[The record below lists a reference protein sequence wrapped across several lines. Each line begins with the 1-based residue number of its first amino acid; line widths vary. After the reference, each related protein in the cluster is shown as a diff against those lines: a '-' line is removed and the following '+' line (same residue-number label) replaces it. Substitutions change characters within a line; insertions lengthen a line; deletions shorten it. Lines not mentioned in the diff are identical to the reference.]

1 MLCKSVDCWQA
12 SLLITNYKRSSCIHK
27 FAIDVAIYINNLT
40 YTFEEAHEYYRSV
53 WRNSTHH
60 RWQTEFLVAGDK
72 MNSWWSPARERL
84 VPALL
89 LPNSPQLYFEGWGIK
104 NLKKKEKK
112 KQPLVA
118 SVDSVC
124 RSLNPKCQAPIS
136 VGSHWLPWLVIVS
149 WSLTSKPTKKYKYI
163 SSFAKRVSNSQIK
176 QYHDNREV
184 LPNSPCT
191 DLHLLLWYQ
200 LTANTEPIYGW
211 SQPFEGTE
219 HWRFHW

>member
-27 FAIDVAIYINNLT
+27 FAIDVDIYINNLT
-40 YTFEEAHEYYRSV
+40 YI
-53 WRNSTHH
+53 WGSTWVLQKCVTELNPSQVTNWIPGR
-60 RWQTEFLVAGDK
+60 RWQNEFLVVTGT
-72 MNSWWSPARERL
+72 REAC
-84 VPALL
+84 PCPTSAQFATALL
-89 LPNSPQLYFEGWGIK
+89 WGMRHQK
-104 NLKKKEKK
+104 LKKKGKK

-136 VGSHWLPWLVIVS
+136 VGSQWLPWLVIVS
-149 WSLTSKPTKKYKYI
+149 CSLTSKPTKKYKYI